1 MPITDLLE
9 EDEIIE
15 GDWAVHVVFPFHREE
30 FYSGE
35 LFMTNKH
42 FHFNSKYGFG
52 KEKHEIEEHFRV
64 VDHDKHIVIEYD
76 QIKNIEIKKTAILM
90 NNLVVTLNSGE
101 EVTFRFG
108 FMSANKALEVA
119 QKHLNN

>member
-9 EDEIIE
+9 ENEVIE

-52 KEKHEIEEHFRV
+52 KEEEEIEEHFRV
-64 VDHDKHIVIEYD
+64 VDHDKHIVIEYR
-76 QIKNIEIKKTAILM
+76 QIETVEIKKRAILM
-90 NNLVVTLNSGE
+90 NDLVVKLKSNE
-101 EVTFRFG
+101 LVTFRFG
-108 FMSANKALEVA
+108 FMSANKALAVA
-119 QKHLNN
+119 QKHLA